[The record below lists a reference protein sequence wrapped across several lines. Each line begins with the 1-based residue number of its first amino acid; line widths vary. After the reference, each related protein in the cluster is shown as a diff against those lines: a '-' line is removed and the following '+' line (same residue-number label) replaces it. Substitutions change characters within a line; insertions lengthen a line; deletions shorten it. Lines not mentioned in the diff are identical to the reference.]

1 MCASKRQETIQEQTD
16 KPIKDMKRAIIIL
29 MALASYLAS
38 NAQLLYRIT
47 GDGVKSESYIIGTY
61 HVADAAMVDSIPGA
75 REALLSVEQV
85 CGELA
90 IADLMNADSL
100 KTMMAYMYLPE
111 GQTLQ
116 TLLPEADYDR
126 LRSLISTISGGA
138 MDNDAIDRTYGRMT
152 PAMLTNNL
160 TIALTMKNNH
170 RKADMQNP
178 MDIYLQRAA
187 AGAGKPTMGLETLS
201 FQAKTLFG
209 IPMRRQVEQLMCLVD
224 NLEFYETQIRSLSDA
239 YYGQDMKKIEEA
251 MEACI
256 GTSCDSTPDE
266 KDRLIKNRNLN
277 WAKLMP
283 AIMGTK
289 PTLFA
294 VGAGHLCGEHGM
306 IQLLRNA
313 GYCVEAVSR

>member
-116 TLLPEADYDR
+116 TLLPEADYDK
-126 LRSLISTISGGA
+126 I
-138 MDNDAIDRTYGRMT
+138 GR
-152 PAMLTNNL
+152 A
-160 TIALTMKNNH
+160 
-170 RKADMQNP
+170 
-178 MDIYLQRAA
+178 
-187 AGAGKPTMGLETLS
+187 
-201 FQAKTLFG
+201 
-209 IPMRRQVEQLMCLVD
+209 
-224 NLEFYETQIRSLSDA
+224 
-239 YYGQDMKKIEEA
+239 
-251 MEACI
+251 
-256 GTSCDSTPDE
+256 SCRE
-266 KDRLIKNRNLN
+266 R
-277 WAKLMP
+277 
-283 AIMGTK
+283 
-289 PTLFA
+289 
-294 VGAGHLCGEHGM
+294 V
-306 IQLLRNA
+306 
-313 GYCVEAVSR
+313 